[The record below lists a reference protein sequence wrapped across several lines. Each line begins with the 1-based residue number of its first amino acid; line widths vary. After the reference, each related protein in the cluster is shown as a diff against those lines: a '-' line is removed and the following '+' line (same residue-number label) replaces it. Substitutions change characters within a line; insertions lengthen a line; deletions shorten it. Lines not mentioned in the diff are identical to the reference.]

1 VPDREQDDAHRVIDA
16 AFSTIQR
23 VQELMSFHDSCSEL
37 SRLNRE
43 AFQHNTQVHPWLY
56 ALLQRAQKIFL
67 ASDGLFDC
75 TVADVLVQWA
85 ILPPQSVIPKP
96 ATQADVLL
104 LPNNTIR
111 YTKPLLIDLGGI
123 AKGFAVDLAIHTLR
137 QHGIKYAVVNA
148 GGDLRVLGHHVEP
161 ISVRSPQNYQQ
172 LIPMGGLSAG
182 AFATS
187 GIYHSQRK
195 FQDETVTAL
204 VNPKNRQAIM
214 TPHSF
219 SVIAP
224 TTWLADA
231 LTKVVAITTNTA
243 HPCLA
248 RFAASAFII
257 D

>member
-1 VPDREQDDAHRVIDA
+1 L
-16 AFSTIQR
+16 TIQR
-23 VQELMSFHDSCSEL
+23 VQELMSFHDASSEL
-37 SRLNRE
+37 SRLNRD
-43 AFQHNTQVHPWLY
+43 AFLQNIQVHPWLY
-56 ALLQRAQKIFL
+56 AILQRALKMFV

-85 ILPPQSVIPKP
+85 ILPPQSVITEP

-104 LPNNTIR
+104 LANHTVR
-111 YTKPLLIDLGGI
+111 YRKPLLIDLGGI

-148 GGDLRVLGHHVEP
+148 GGDLRVLGNHIEP
-161 ISVRSPQNYQQ
+161 ISVRSPHNYEQ

-187 GIYHSQRK
+187 GIYHSQRT
-195 FQDETVTAL
+195 FQQETVSAL

-214 TPHSF
+214 TPYSF
-219 SVIAP
+219 SVIAS
-224 TTWLADA
+224 TAWLADA

-248 RFAASAFII
+248 RFAATAVII

>member
-1 VPDREQDDAHRVIDA
+1 
-16 AFSTIQR
+16 
-23 VQELMSFHDSCSEL
+23 MSFHNARSEL
-37 SRLNRE
+37 SRMNRE
-43 AFQHNTQVHPWLY
+43 AFQQNIQVHPLLY

-67 ASDGLFDC
+67 ASSGLFDC
-75 TVADVLVQWA
+75 TVADVLVKWA
-85 ILPPQSVIPKP
+85 ILPPQSVIPEQ

-148 GGDLRVLGHHVEP
+148 GGDLRVLGNHVEP
-161 ISVRSPQNYQQ
+161 ISVRSPHNFQQ
-172 LIPMGGLSAG
+172 LISMGGLSAG

-187 GIYHSQRK
+187 AIYHSQRK
-195 FQDETVTAL
+195 FQQETVTAL
-204 VNPKNRQAIM
+204 VNPRNRQAII

-231 LTKVVAITTNTA
+231 LTKVVSITTNTE

-248 RFAASAFII
+248 RFAATAFII